1 MKIALI
7 IVVLAA
13 AVGGYFGWQQH
24 QELRRTKADL
34 ASTQAALEK
43 ASADANAARTDAA
56 AARKA
61 VEDQKA
67 ELQQAKNDV
76 EAAGKFLEMEKVHSA
91 RLQQELT
98 LARDQIA
105 YMSARSS
112 GSPRFPAGMVPMP
125 VQPRIEA
132 IRIAPGS
139 LQQRSFGAA
148 SPARPAAPSQPQQ

>member
-1 MKIALI
+1 MKVVLA

-24 QELRRTKADL
+24 QELLRTKGEL
-34 ASTQAALEK
+34 ASTQATLEK
-43 ASADANAARTDAA
+43 ASAEANAARTEAA

-67 ELQQAKNDV
+67 ELQQAKSDA

-98 LARDQIA
+98 LAREQIA

-112 GSPRFPAGMVPMP
+112 GSPRYPAGMVPMP

-132 IRIAPGS
+132 IRIAPSSIQG
-139 LQQRSFGAA
+139 RAVGAPA
-148 SPARPAAPSQPQQ
+148 PARPQQ